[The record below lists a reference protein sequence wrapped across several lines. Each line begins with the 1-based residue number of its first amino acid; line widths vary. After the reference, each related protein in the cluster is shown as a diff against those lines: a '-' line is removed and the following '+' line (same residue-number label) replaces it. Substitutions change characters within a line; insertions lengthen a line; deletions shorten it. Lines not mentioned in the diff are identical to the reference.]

1 MSKASLTASLRTPS
15 KSASLFPSRLPGSL
29 LWRPEQ
35 SVTKPRVWYER
46 AVHRLVGMGQR
57 WYWRNRSPVNTYLLR
72 IKAKD
77 QELQALSESA
87 LRIRVQA
94 LRQQVLRHGYCQATL
109 SEAFALI
116 REAAGRTLGMRHF
129 DSQLRGGLV
138 MFMGR
143 VAEMATGEGKTLTAT
158 LPAAAAALAGIP
170 VHVITVNDY
179 LAERDAEEMQP
190 LYEWLGLTLGCIRQG
205 MSPDERRAIY
215 ACDITYCTNKELV
228 FDYLK
233 DHLIIKQSTHSTY
246 RHSERLKGNKCFDQD
261 LMLRGLHFA
270 IVDEADS
277 VCMDEART
285 PLIISGE
292 IQHNEE
298 QERVYHQAV
307 MIARQLEVDTHFEKN
322 DRLRFL
328 QLTEKGERQI
338 DDMSA
343 HMGTYW
349 VGRVRRYEIVR
360 QALTAI
366 FFFERDRHY
375 LVRDGKVQIIDE
387 HTGRVMPDRTWER
400 GLHQLIETK
409 EGVDIT
415 APRET
420 LARISYQKFFRRYH
434 WLAGMTGTASEVVN
448 EFWQI
453 YDLPVIA
460 IPTHHPLRREWYRDT
475 LCNTEDDKLEAIA
488 EAARRQVL
496 KGRSVLVGTSTVGA
510 SERIAERLQA
520 LGVDHYL
527 LNAKQD
533 AEEAEIIAEAGQP
546 GRVTIATSMAG
557 RGTDIK
563 LHAEVEAAGGL
574 HVILTELQEAS
585 RIDRQLAGRCARFGD
600 PGSVELILSLED
612 EWLARAW
619 YRNWIVKVS
628 NYSFGRSMAVW
639 LMRRAQAKLERRHS
653 RIRHRL
659 LKADEREGEVLA
671 FTAGNL

>member
-1 MSKASLTASLRTPS
+1 MFR
-15 KSASLFPSRLPGSL
+15 SAAAGFPSRLPASL
-29 LWRPEQ
+29 LWRPEH
-35 SVTKPRVWYER
+35 VVEKPRRWYER
-46 AVHRLVGMGQR
+46 YIHQLLGWGQR
-57 WYWRNRSPVNTYLLR
+57 WRWRLRSPVDVYLAAAESMDQSLQSLSDDELR
-72 IKAKD
+72 
-77 QELQALSESA
+77 QAVL
-87 LRIRVQA
+87 A
-94 LRQQVLRHGYCQATL
+94 LRQQVLRRGYCEQTL
-109 SEAFALI
+109 PQAFALI
-116 REAAGRTLGMRHF
+116 REVSGRTLGMRHF
-129 DSQLRGGLV
+129 DSQLRGGLI
-138 MFMGR
+138 MFMGG

-179 LAERDAEEMQP
+179 LAARDAEEMSL
-190 LYEWLGLTLGCIRQG
+190 LYQGLGLSLGCIQQG
-205 MSPDERRAIY
+205 MSPEERRAIY
-215 ACDITYCTNKELV
+215 ACDIVYCTNKELV

-246 RHSERLKGNKCFDQD
+246 RHAERLKGNAAFDNE

-298 QERVYHQAV
+298 QEQVYRQA
-307 MIARQLEVDTHFEKN
+307 MAIAKRLQADTDFEKN
-322 DRLRFL
+322 DQLRFL
-328 QLTEKGERQI
+328 QLTAQGEQLI
-338 DDMSA
+338 DQLADNLGA
-343 HMGTYW
+343 YW

-360 QALTAI
+360 QALHALY
-366 FFFERDRHY
+366 FFELDRHY

-387 HTGRVMPDRTWER
+387 HTGRVMADRTWER

-409 EGVDIT
+409 EGCEIT

-420 LARISYQKFFRRYH
+420 LAKISYQKFFRRYQ
-434 WLAGMTGTASEVVN
+434 WLSGMTGTAKEVVS

-453 YDLPVIA
+453 YDLSVVTVPTYHPLQRQFLGETLCDTEAQKLDVIA
-460 IPTHHPLRREWYRDT
+460 QS
-475 LCNTEDDKLEAIA
+475 A
-488 EAARRQVL
+488 ERQVNL
-496 KGRSVLVGTSTVGA
+496 GRAVLIGTSTVGA
-510 SERIAERLQA
+510 SERIADRLVQ
-520 LGVDHYL
+520 LGVNFCV

-533 AEEAEIIAEAGQP
+533 AEEAEVVAQAGSS

-563 LHAEVEAAGGL
+563 LQPEVEAAGGL

-612 EWLARAW
+612 DWLQRAW
-619 YRNWIVKVS
+619 YRDAVLNVS
-628 NYSFGRSMAVW
+628 NYSLGRKLALW
-639 LMRRAQAKLERRHS
+639 LMHRAQAGLERRHS
-653 RIRHRL
+653 RIRHQL
-659 LKADEREGEVLA
+659 LQADEREGEMLA